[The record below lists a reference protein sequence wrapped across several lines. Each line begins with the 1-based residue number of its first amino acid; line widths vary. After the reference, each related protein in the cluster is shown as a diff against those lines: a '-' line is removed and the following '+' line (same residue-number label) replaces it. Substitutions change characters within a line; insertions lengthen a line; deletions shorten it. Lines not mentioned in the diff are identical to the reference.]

1 MKKLMTLFAVIA
13 LAAVS
18 TGVCAQSRMTE
29 TQKEEAKAKYA
40 AYREKLNLSDD
51 QAAKVEQINS
61 TYFESLSQLRGSND
75 RKLAKYRKFK
85 EIQSTKDSEMKKV
98 LNADQFKQYKEFQAE
113 VRENFKENRRNN
125 K

>member
-1 MKKLMTLFAVIA
+1 MKKLMTFFAVIA
-13 LAAVS
+13 LAVVS

-29 TQKEEAKAKYA
+29 EQKAEAKAKYA
-40 AYREKLNLSDD
+40 AYREKLNLSDE
-51 QAAKVEQINS
+51 QATKVEQINT

-75 RKLAKYRKFK
+75 RKLAKYKRFK

-98 LNADQFKQYKEFQAE
+98 LNADQFKVYKEFQAE
-113 VRENFKENRRNN
+113 MKEDFKENRR